1 MRAGA
6 EGIRGAGRQARSRVQ
21 IDLGR
26 RGGVH
31 VAPVAP
37 EKGRGI
43 ASLFLLYSMLG
54 AISSQ
59 VLQGCADTKPIVS
72 PEAEA
77 NYRIDTGFT
86 DDLGTGPSM
95 GHSIPIQ
102 AEVIRMP
109 SCGDAGSKESRA
121 CTECRG

>member
-1 MRAGA
+1 
-6 EGIRGAGRQARSRVQ
+6 VY
-21 IDLGR
+21 
-26 RGGVH
+26 

-43 ASLFLLYSMLG
+43 ASLFLLFSMLG
-54 AISSQ
+54 AVLSQ

-86 DDLGTGPSM
+86 DDLSTGSSM

-102 AEVIRMP
+102 GEVIKMP
-109 SCGDAGSKESRA
+109 SCGAGGSKESRSCA
-121 CTECRG
+121 E